1 MQNKVVVLRKLI
13 MFFGFICSGQEKMML
28 THGEVGCVNELA
40 SLYGMKKV
48 VFIMY
53 GDFYDAFV
61 VLIWTIKFLIYMY
74 NVEWRQVS
82 YPLLPKPNLTCC

>member
-40 SLYGMKKV
+40 SLYGMKNKV
-48 VFIMY
+48 LM
-53 GDFYDAFV
+53 
-61 VLIWTIKFLIYMY
+61 
-74 NVEWRQVS
+74 N
-82 YPLLPKPNLTCC
+82 